1 MVAAGGWGEGSPATP
16 LHVTVVTETFPPE
29 VNGVAMTLGRM
40 VQGLLARGHRVSLVR
55 PRQHAADDMA
65 GCPPR
70 MATTPWCAACRYPA
84 TPASSSACRRRA
96 CCAACGARTGRTWC
110 RSSTEGPL
118 GASAIAAARDL
129 GIPVVSE
136 FHTNFHAYSRHYGF
150 AWLEAS
156 SPLHLRRLHN
166 RSRMTLVPSHQLGV
180 DLVRRGYRGIRVV
193 ARGVDTRLFNP
204 ARRSDALRAAWKVAG
219 DDLVVAHVGRLAPEK
234 NLPLVL
240 STFDAIQRYAPRAR
254 LLLVGDGPA
263 QETGAGRIPQHIF
276 AGMRHGEDLAAHY
289 ASADLFLF
297 PSMTETY
304 GNVTLEALAS
314 GLPVVAYRMAAAA
327 ELIRHGD
334 NGMLAAPGASDQFVR
349 AALDLVTRPRRPPA
363 GRRGRPAQR
372 GDARLGTDPRSPGGR
387 AARRHRPARRARRQD
402 ESTYRLPS
410 RLMHVRSIFISDV
423 HLGTRGCQAE
433 RLLDFLRDYES
444 ENLFLIGDIIDFW
457 AMNRGI
463 HWTPAQNTVV
473 QKILRRARHGQQR

>member
-1 MVAAGGWGEGSPATP
+1 VNAP
-16 LHVTVVTETFPPE
+16 LHIAIVTETYPPE

-40 VQGLLARGHRVSLVR
+40 VQGLLARGHRVSLTR
-55 PRQHAADDMA
+55 PRQHAGDM
-65 GCPPR
+65 P
-70 MATTPWCAACRYPA
+70 
-84 TPASSSACRRRA
+84 PASAMETTTLVRGLPIPGYAGLKFGLPAARLFRRQWRA
-96 CCAACGARTGRTWC
+96 ERPDVVQVV
-110 RSSTEGPL
+110 TEGPL
-118 GASAIAAARDL
+118 GASAIGAARDL

-150 AWLEAS
+150 AWLEDLVA
-156 SPLHLRRLHN
+156 LHLRRLHN

-204 ARRSDALRAAWKVAG
+204 ARRSDALRSAWKVAA

-240 STFDAIQRYAPRAR
+240 STFEAIQRFAPRAR
-254 LLLVGDGPA
+254 LLLVGDGPLRKKLA
-263 QETGAGRIPQHIF
+263 QTHPQHIF
-276 AGMRHGEDLAAHY
+276 AGMRHGEDLATHY

-349 AALDLVTRPRRPPA
+349 AALDLVTRPGARR
-363 GRRGRPAQR
+363 
-372 GDARLGTDPRSPGGR
+372 R
-387 AARRHRPARRARRQD
+387 AAGAAPHSVAMLDWDLIHDRLVAALRDAIAHPASPAAN
-402 ESTYRLPS
+402 ESTYRFLP
-410 RLMHVRSIFISDV
+410 D
-423 HLGTRGCQAE
+423 
-433 RLLDFLRDYES
+433 
-444 ENLFLIGDIIDFW
+444 
-457 AMNRGI
+457 
-463 HWTPAQNTVV
+463 
-473 QKILRRARHGQQR
+473 

>member
-1 MVAAGGWGEGSPATP
+1 MNAP
-16 LHVTVVTETFPPE
+16 LHIAIVTETYPPE

-40 VQGLLARGHRVSLVR
+40 VQGLLARGHRVSLTR
-55 PRQHAADDMA
+55 PRQHAGDMPPASAMETTTLVRGLPIPGYA
-65 GCPPR
+65 GLKFGL
-70 MATTPWCAACRYPA
+70 PA
-84 TPASSSACRRRA
+84 TRLFRRQWRA
-96 CCAACGARTGRTWC
+96 ERPDVVQVV
-110 RSSTEGPL
+110 TEGPL
-118 GASAIAAARDL
+118 GASAIGAARDL

-136 FHTNFHAYSRHYGF
+136 FHTNFHAYSRHYGLS
-150 AWLEAS
+150 WLEDLVA
-156 SPLHLRRLHN
+156 LHLRRLHN

-193 ARGVDTRLFNP
+193 ARGVDTRLFSP
-204 ARRSDALRAAWKVAG
+204 ARRSDALRASWKVAG

-240 STFDAIQRYAPRAR
+240 STFEAIQRFAPRAR
-254 LLLVGDGPA
+254 LLLVGDGPLRKKLA
-263 QETGAGRIPQHIF
+263 QTHPQHIF

-349 AALDLVTRPRRPPA
+349 AALDLVTRPGVRQRAA
-363 GRRGRPAQR
+363 GA
-372 GDARLGTDPRSPGGR
+372 APRSVAMLDWDLIHDR
-387 AARRHRPARRARRQD
+387 LVAALRDAIAHPASPAAD
-402 ESTYRLPS
+402 ESNYRFLP
-410 RLMHVRSIFISDV
+410 D
-423 HLGTRGCQAE
+423 
-433 RLLDFLRDYES
+433 
-444 ENLFLIGDIIDFW
+444 
-457 AMNRGI
+457 
-463 HWTPAQNTVV
+463 
-473 QKILRRARHGQQR
+473 

>member
-1 MVAAGGWGEGSPATP
+1 MNAP
-16 LHVTVVTETFPPE
+16 LHIAIVTETYPPE

-40 VQGLLARGHRVSLVR
+40 VQGLLARGHRVSLTR
-55 PRQHAADDMA
+55 PRQHAGDM
-65 GCPPR
+65 P
-70 MATTPWCAACRYPA
+70 
-84 TPASSSACRRRA
+84 PASAMETTTLVHGLPIPGYAGLKFGLPAARLFRRQWRA
-96 CCAACGARTGRTWC
+96 ERPDVVQVV
-110 RSSTEGPL
+110 TEGPL
-118 GASAIAAARDL
+118 GASAIGAARDL

-150 AWLEAS
+150 AWLEDLVA
-156 SPLHLRRLHN
+156 LHLRRLHN

-193 ARGVDTRLFNP
+193 ARGVDTRLFSP
-204 ARRSDALRAAWKVAG
+204 ARRSDALRASWKVAG

-240 STFDAIQRYAPRAR
+240 STFEAIQRFAPRAR
-254 LLLVGDGPA
+254 LLLVGDGPLRKKLA
-263 QETGAGRIPQHIF
+263 QTHPQHIF

-349 AALDLVTRPRRPPA
+349 AALDLVTRPGVR
-363 GRRGRPAQR
+363 QR
-372 GDARLGTDPRSPGGR
+372 AAEAAPRSVAMLDWDLIHDR
-387 AARRHRPARRARRQD
+387 LVAALRDAIAHPASPAAD
-402 ESTYRLPS
+402 ESNYRFLP
-410 RLMHVRSIFISDV
+410 D
-423 HLGTRGCQAE
+423 
-433 RLLDFLRDYES
+433 
-444 ENLFLIGDIIDFW
+444 
-457 AMNRGI
+457 
-463 HWTPAQNTVV
+463 
-473 QKILRRARHGQQR
+473 

>member
-1 MVAAGGWGEGSPATP
+1 MNAP
-16 LHVTVVTETFPPE
+16 LHIAIVTETYPPE

-40 VQGLLARGHRVSLVR
+40 VQGLLARGHRVSLTR
-55 PRQHAADDMA
+55 PRQHAGDM
-65 GCPPR
+65 P
-70 MATTPWCAACRYPA
+70 
-84 TPASSSACRRRA
+84 PASAMETTTLVRGLPIPGYAGLKFGLPAARLFRRQWRA
-96 CCAACGARTGRTWC
+96 ERPDVVQVV
-110 RSSTEGPL
+110 TEGPL
-118 GASAIAAARDL
+118 GASAIGAARDL

-150 AWLEAS
+150 AWLEDLVA
-156 SPLHLRRLHN
+156 LHLRRLHN

-193 ARGVDTRLFNP
+193 ARGVDTRLFSP
-204 ARRSDALRAAWKVAG
+204 ARRSDALRASWKVAG

-240 STFDAIQRYAPRAR
+240 STFEAIQRFAPRAR
-254 LLLVGDGPA
+254 LLLVGDGPLRKKLA
-263 QETGAGRIPQHIF
+263 QTHPQHIF

-349 AALDLVTRPRRPPA
+349 AALDLVTRPGVR
-363 GRRGRPAQR
+363 QR
-372 GDARLGTDPRSPGGR
+372 AAEAAPRSVAMLDWDLIHDR
-387 AARRHRPARRARRQD
+387 LVAALRDAIAHPASPAAD
-402 ESTYRLPS
+402 ESNYRFLP
-410 RLMHVRSIFISDV
+410 D
-423 HLGTRGCQAE
+423 
-433 RLLDFLRDYES
+433 
-444 ENLFLIGDIIDFW
+444 
-457 AMNRGI
+457 
-463 HWTPAQNTVV
+463 
-473 QKILRRARHGQQR
+473 

>member
-1 MVAAGGWGEGSPATP
+1 MSAP
-16 LHVTVVTETFPPE
+16 LHIAIVTETYPPE

-40 VQGLLARGHRVSLVR
+40 VQGLLARGHRVSLTR
-55 PRQHAADDMA
+55 PRQHAGDM
-65 GCPPR
+65 P
-70 MATTPWCAACRYPA
+70 
-84 TPASSSACRRRA
+84 PASAMETTTLVRGLPIPGYAGLKFGLPAARLFRRQW
-96 CCAACGARTGRTWC
+96 RTDRPDVVQVV
-110 RSSTEGPL
+110 TEGPL
-118 GASAIAAARDL
+118 GASAIGAAREL

-150 AWLEAS
+150 AWLENLVA
-156 SPLHLRRLHN
+156 LHLRRLHN
-166 RSRMTLVPSHQLGV
+166 RSRMTLVPSHQLGI
-180 DLVRRGYRGIRVV
+180 DLVRRGYRGIRIV

-204 ARRSDALRAAWKVAG
+204 ARRSNALRNSWKVAD

-240 STFDAIQRYAPRAR
+240 STFEAIHRYAPGAR
-254 LLLVGDGPA
+254 LLLVGDGPMRRKLE
-263 QETGAGRIPQHIF
+263 QRHPQHIF

-349 AALDLVTRPRRPPA
+349 AALDLVTRPGARRRA
-363 GRRGRPAQR
+363 AEV
-372 GDARLGTDPRSPGGR
+372 APRSVAMLDWDLIHDR
-387 AARRHRPARRARRQD
+387 LVAALRDAIASPVSPAAN
-402 ESTYRLPS
+402 ESTYRFLP
-410 RLMHVRSIFISDV
+410 D
-423 HLGTRGCQAE
+423 
-433 RLLDFLRDYES
+433 
-444 ENLFLIGDIIDFW
+444 
-457 AMNRGI
+457 
-463 HWTPAQNTVV
+463 
-473 QKILRRARHGQQR
+473 